1 MKKNEK
7 LFKVE
12 LLYVLFLFFFVIQHL
27 GAQADIGKQPPM
39 KITLD
44 QAVLIGSSNSVVLKV
59 LEARK
64 DVSKMVIT
72 EKWREFLPKF
82 GIQYYGLRNQNVN
95 STDNIY
101 NDIRLTVQQ
110 LVFDGGEANLNL
122 EIAKLSELL
131 NEQDF
136 KITLSKLRFEIQK
149 AYFKTL
155 ATRGKV
161 SIQKKALE
169 KAQEG
174 YRKGQVEFRQGFI
187 TKVQLLDLESK
198 VKQSEFN
205 VQKAKNDSDQA
216 LLDLKQVMNLDYY
229 ANVEL
234 DENLFYDFVINP
246 PSSMNMDELISKAK
260 NGRED
265 LKKMQVLV
273 KKIKNEKEILD
284 NQYMPKV
291 YLGGYAGRNGN
302 NNQFTHDSYGVNF
315 NLVMPLGSS
324 VVQSNGNTGVQ
335 KDGNGI
341 QTYPGF
347 GNQTVGPGTNSYNST
362 SVRLFDNLSQSR
374 KAIEGE
380 IQLSEALLNYR
391 NMENQVG
398 FEIKKAVDKLNQSW
412 ELINI
417 ANSRINL
424 QVESG
429 RVTAAKV
436 AHGHAKKEDQINS
449 ELEMIKSQE
458 DLTDALASYAINCYE
473 YAQVTTDEGGLRRL
487 INYSKGSGNSILL
500 NLIRNQ
506 ETTKSKR

>member
-1 MKKNEK
+1 MEPICAF
-7 LFKVE
+7 L
-12 LLYVLFLFFFVIQHL
+12 LFFFITFGVNSQT
-27 GAQADIGKQPPM
+27 DVSKSPPM

-44 QAVLIGSSNSVVLKV
+44 QAVLVGSSNSVVLKV

-110 LVFDGGEANLNL
+110 LIFDGGEANLNL

-136 KITLSKLRFEIQK
+136 KINLSRLRLEIQK
-149 AYFKTL
+149 AYFKSL

-161 SIQKKALE
+161 FIQKKALE
-169 KAQEG
+169 KAQEA

-187 TKVQLLDLESK
+187 TKIQLLDLESK

-205 VQKAKNDSDQA
+205 VQKSKNDSDQS

-229 ANVEL
+229 ANIEL
-234 DENLFYDFVINP
+234 DENLFFDFVINP
-246 PSSMNMDELISKAK
+246 PPSVNIDELISKAR

-284 NQYMPKV
+284 NYYMPKV

-302 NNQFTHDSYGVNF
+302 NNQFSHDSYGVNF

-324 VVQSNGNTGVQ
+324 VIQSNGNTGVQ

-374 KAIEGE
+374 KAVEGE
-380 IQLSEALLNYR
+380 IQLTEALLNYR

-398 FEIKKAVDKLNQSW
+398 FEIKKTVDKLNQSW

-424 QVESG
+424 QIESG

-436 AHGHAKKEDQINS
+436 AHGQAKKEDQINS

-458 DLTDALASYAINCYE
+458 DLTDALASYAINCFE
-473 YAQVTTDEGGLRRL
+473 YAQVTTDEGGLRKL
-487 INYSKGSGNSILL
+487 ISYSKGSGNSILS
-500 NLIRNQ
+500 NLIRNH
-506 ETTKSKR
+506 ETGNKPKK